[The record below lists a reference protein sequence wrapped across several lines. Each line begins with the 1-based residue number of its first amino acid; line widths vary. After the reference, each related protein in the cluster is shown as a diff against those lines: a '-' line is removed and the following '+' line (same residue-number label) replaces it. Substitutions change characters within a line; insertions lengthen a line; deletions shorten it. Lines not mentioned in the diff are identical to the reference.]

1 MRFRLNAV
9 IVLVTL
15 AAFLGC
21 AVATTSKADALITS
35 LPGQDFVP
43 SFQQYS
49 GYITV
54 DAKMGKN
61 LFYWFQLSQNNPSTD
76 PVVLW
81 LNGGP
86 GCSSI
91 GGGAMEEN
99 GAYRP
104 IFNVTNDGT
113 KQVGVTY
120 NPWTWNQAANV
131 IFLDSPAGVGYSY
144 SVDPTGLVTNVNIT
158 AEDSTA
164 FLEIFFS

>member
-99 GAYRP
+99 GAFRP
-104 IFNVTNDGT
+104 IYNISSDGT

-120 NPWTWNQAANV
+120 VQIYKPKQTNQE
-131 IFLDSPAGVGYSY
+131 FLFIYLLFLFY
-144 SVDPTGLVTNVNIT
+144 KKKT
-158 AEDSTA
+158 A
-164 FLEIFFS
+164 